1 MKKTNVKL
9 IFFKNGNLFEW
20 LYILKRTHFNC
31 WLKMQLRLKKTWL
44 SQVEQGL

>member
-20 LYILKRTHFNC
+20 LNLYPQENTL
-31 WLKMQLRLKKTWL
+31 
-44 SQVEQGL
+44 